1 MHFSLGQFVSLYSEL
16 TSFLLSNSAV
26 QMLRQTQNFWH
37 VTYVQVGGMFRRI
50 KRVFRIKELIDVLRC
65 KKTHRPTLK
74 PYNLIE
80 NFKFIENIN
89 FSCNFFVL
97 SFWLTFESSFY
108 LSSFNCTNILYY
120 KNHLQP
126 FFCLV
131 SCSSL

>member
-65 KKTHRPTLK
+65 KKTHRPTPK

-89 FSCNFFVL
+89 FSCDFFVL
-97 SFWLTFESSFY
+97 SFWLTFE
-108 LSSFNCTNILYY
+108 SSFNCTNILYY